1 MATAFNLSVIDIAVQ
16 ESKFSVFE
24 RLLKIGEYTFVSFSL
39 FILLLYLKC
48 SALNAQILVFMNPA
62 FQSEVLR
69 SHSSAILL
77 QYELRF
83 VLEVSPKRLYL
94 ARSLHGVNPEHCS
107 LNVCLFIYLFIL
119 FSYTSD

>member
-24 RLLKIGEYTFVSFSL
+24 RLRKIGEYTFVSFSL
-39 FILLLYLKC
+39 FILFLLYLKC
-48 SALNAQILVFMNPA
+48 SAWNAQILVFMNPA
-62 FQSEVLR
+62 LQSEVLR

-94 ARSLHGVNPEHCS
+94 ARSLHGANPEHCS
-107 LNVCLFIYLFIL
+107 LNVCLFIYLFVCFI
-119 FSYTSD
+119 